1 MQFFAEYVIISMIEK
16 GVLYLFQYFT
26 FFGYSECADVIDLK
40 PISVAIDGPVG
51 AGKSTIARTAAE
63 RLNYIYCDTGAL
75 YRAVGLYC
83 HRKGVDMNDPSDIA
97 VNMENI
103 HADIRLM
110 DGVQR
115 IFLNGEDVSEEIRLP
130 EISMAASAVS
140 AVPEVRG
147 ALLGLQ
153 RNIAENNNVIMDG
166 RDIGTV
172 VLPNADVKIFLTARP
187 EIRAKRRYDELIAK
201 GADVTFEE
209 VLDDLNKRDY
219 NDSHRAAAP
228 LRQAADAVLAD
239 TSELDFDGSVDL
251 VCGLIKERL

>member
-1 MQFFAEYVIISMIEK
+1 MN
-16 GVLYLFQYFT
+16 LRL
-26 FFGYSECADVIDLK
+26 
-40 PISVAIDGPVG
+40 ISVAIDGPVG
-51 AGKSTIARTAAE
+51 AGKSTIARTAAK
-63 RLNYIYCDTGAL
+63 RLNFIYCDTGAL

-83 HRKGVDMNDPSDIA
+83 HRNGVDMNDPSAIA
-97 VNMENI
+97 VSMGDI
-103 HADIRLM
+103 KADIRLI

-140 AVPEVRG
+140 AVPEVRA

-153 RNIAENNNVIMDG
+153 RGIARANNVIMDG

-172 VLPNADVKIFLTARP
+172 VLPNAEVKIFLTAKP
-187 EIRAKRRYDELIAK
+187 EIRAKRRFDELIAK
-201 GADVTFEE
+201 GSDVTFEE
-209 VLDDLNKRDY
+209 VLNDLNQRDY

-239 TSELDFDGSVDL
+239 TSELDFEQSVDL

>member
-1 MQFFAEYVIISMIEK
+1 MK
-16 GVLYLFQYFT
+16 L
-26 FFGYSECADVIDLK
+26 
-40 PISVAIDGPVG
+40 ISVAIDGPVG

-63 RLNYIYCDTGAL
+63 RMNFIYCDTGAL

-83 HRKGVDMNDPSDIA
+83 HRNGIDMNDPSAIAAHMGDIR
-97 VNMENI
+97 
-103 HADIRLM
+103 ADIRLA
-110 DGVQR
+110 DGIQR

-140 AVPEVRG
+140 AVPEVRA

-153 RNIAENNNVIMDG
+153 RDIAHTNNVIMDG

-187 EIRAKRRYDELIAK
+187 EIRAKRRYDELVAK
-201 GADVTFEE
+201 GKDVTFEE
-209 VLDDLNKRDY
+209 VLNDLNQRDY

-239 TSELDFDGSVDL
+239 TSELDFGQSVDL
-251 VCGLIKERL
+251 VCDLIKEQL